1 MTRGISLLRLPQN
14 DATVTDKVDDKT
26 NNKISISSKLG
37 NELGLTPYGY
47 RVYHAEFKDM
57 TKGKGEYKVA
67 KDKSECSHCHQ
78 FRNNESKKNVIYEKY
93 ESTLSHCRK
102 IRGEY
107 VGMCRYF
114 PAKLQIE
121 LYKNKCGFCKKS
133 YRDTLSDLREGNNH
147 YTPALEEYIRKVS
160 VQSNLTE
167 LANDYSVSKKEVFA
181 WYKEEVDRRDKELR
195 RVPQPKSLGL
205 YTLTFNDS
213 AKDSTGKKVNAGKKA
228 AYCLCVDEEN
238 QTFIGFFPW
247 HDAAKKKAFFDSI
260 PDKKK
265 VSTVF
270 IYLDDIAA
278 KECRK
283 IFPATTEIVV
293 ERYDVLTHMREAVD
307 QFFEEVRKAN
317 PDIARL
323 LAASKDNLLYGGV
336 EAWKQS
342 AEKMQDC
349 YDAFPE
355 LEKAQLL
362 YSDILSM
369 YDNKDEKDAADDF
382 DEWLKENKDDLPPI
396 KALQPQL
403 EAYRKEI
410 LAFIPLRGQLK
421 TISKARK
428 EYEKLL
434 EAVPHAI
441 SNTVNRDEDDVEVE
455 VAYAARNPGWDYL
468 YGHVMYGVMDRVN
481 NRRIQEYQDK
491 QNAAAESKA
500 IYDLGTSFFEM
511 AHTINNAIDTIQHD
525 TAPTPEFVTY
535 SNFSIPLKEFFDA
548 LVMMREISIPR
559 EIPEDTFVRD
569 DPEPPTSTKTEVTPM
584 DGFDKILAQLR
595 AASTSKSNQGTMMER
610 LIKQFLLVSP
620 LYSRVYDKVWL
631 WTEFPYNSNQHD
643 LGIDLVAHI
652 RGEDDGYCAVQVKFY
667 DETHAVQKA
676 DVDTF
681 LSASGKPFY
690 IDGVPVYFQQRLI
703 VSTTDKW
710 SSTAE
715 NTIIGQR
722 PPVNRIRLKD
732 LRDSGIDWDSFTLD
746 SIESMKQA
754 PKKQPRPHQREA
766 IKSVLSGFTE
776 HDRGKL
782 IMACGTGKTLTGLKI
797 AEGLTQ
803 GNGNVLVL
811 VPSISLLNQT
821 LSEWAAQ
828 CAYSYTVYG
837 ICSDPKAS
845 KITEDEIIDTM
856 VPATTDVD
864 TLIRQFVDCDSNT
877 LQLFFSTYQSIN
889 VVHDFQQKTGVPFD
903 LVICDEAHRTTGV
916 TLAGED
922 DSNFVRVHDNE
933 YINAEKRLYMT
944 ATPRIYADGSKQ
956 KAKDNSALL
965 CSMDDE
971 SIYGPEFYRL
981 SFSDAVSQ
989 GLLSDYK
996 VIVLAVDEDFVS
1008 RSLQKQLT
1016 DANNELTLDDAVKI
1030 VGCMNGL
1037 AKKTHFPGEDDYFA
1051 NDPQPMRRAVAFTQT
1066 IDQSKKFVAMF
1077 EEIQALYKIN
1087 TSDGNNQTVELKHVD
1102 GKTNALERKNRID
1115 WLKQDAGE
1123 DTCRV
1128 LSNARCLSEGVDVP
1142 ALDAVMFL
1150 NPRKSIVDIIQS
1162 VGRVM
1167 RKSEGK
1173 KYGYIILPIGIPAGV
1188 EPEVALANNEKYRIV
1203 WDVLQ
1208 ALRAHD
1214 DRFNNTINR
1223 IELNKNKPDNISI
1236 IGVTGFDEDGN
1247 TNGINGNGNGY
1258 DGSQLAFD
1266 MTELNQWKDNI
1277 YAKIVKKCG
1286 SRQYWETWAKDIA
1299 EIAARH
1305 IAEIKVL
1312 IEQPEIAPQFEAFL
1326 DGLRHSLNPSIDK
1339 EDAIEMLAEHLITKP
1354 VFDALFE
1361 NYSFLQ
1367 SNPVSQIMQNM
1378 LDVLHDNALEKE
1390 QETLDKFYASVQERA
1405 KGIDNAEGKQK
1416 IIIELY
1422 EQFFKNAL
1430 PKQTERLGIVY
1441 TPVEVVDFII
1451 QSVEYVMKQRFG
1463 HSISDMGVHVLDP
1476 FTGTGTF
1483 IVRLMR
1489 SGIIKPE
1496 DLLYKYTSEIHC
1508 NEIVLLAYYI
1518 AAVNIEETYHEL
1530 SQSENYVPFEGI
1542 VLTDTF
1548 ELAERVGTREGEA
1561 DTSIFQPN
1569 ADRATKQMQT
1579 PIQVIIG
1586 NPPYSVG
1593 QKTGNDNNQNLSYPN
1608 LDSAIAKTY
1617 VANSNSNNSR
1627 SVYDSY
1633 IKAFRWAT
1641 DRITDNGII
1650 AFVTN
1655 GAYIDSVALDGFRK
1669 SLVQEFNSVY
1679 CFNLRGN
1686 QRTSGELSRKE
1697 GGKIFGSGSRTP
1709 VAITILVRKK
1719 GVKKDGYVRYYD
1731 IGDYLS
1737 RADKLH
1743 IISDFGSVEKM
1754 KWQYITPAE
1763 NGDWINRRNPNFITF
1778 PPIAAKRKDE
1788 AISYFSDNYAIGQ
1801 CTNRDVWL
1809 YNFSEN
1815 AENAEKMIEF
1825 YNKELSR
1832 CQDEWK
1838 KLLDEKKIGAGEK
1851 AKETLYGNIRS
1862 TDSTKI
1868 SWSRGL
1874 LKNFCRD
1881 AYINADARK
1890 RTVMR
1895 RPFCKVHC
1903 YYKRE
1908 IMEYPSKWESIFP
1921 NEKSENLVICVSG
1934 SGSSKGFSTLITDG
1948 IQDYQMLFNA
1958 QSFPLCFYDKEVV
1971 KGNGQLRLDGSIDE
1985 DRIEYHKRYAI
1996 TEAIFT
2002 KFRTLYGDKV
2012 NKDDIF
2018 YYLYAVLNSPKYVET
2033 YSESLVKEMPRIP
2046 MLAHFPEYVRIGRA
2060 LADLH
2065 LHYEKPVTAAE
2076 IGVTVDMRTEDYT
2089 IVDKMRF
2096 GKGKDKSIIE
2106 YNPYITIRDIPAAA
2120 YDYIVNGKSAIEWIV
2135 EQYAV
2140 TTDKASGIVN
2150 DPNTYAGGKYVFDL
2164 LLSII
2169 SVSLKTQELIAQLP
2183 EYKEI

>member
-754 PKKQPRPHQREA
+754 PKKQPRPHQR
-766 IKSVLSGFTE
+766 
-776 HDRGKL
+776 
-782 IMACGTGKTLTGLKI
+782 
-797 AEGLTQ
+797 
-803 GNGNVLVL
+803 
-811 VPSISLLNQT
+811 
-821 LSEWAAQ
+821 
-828 CAYSYTVYG
+828 
-837 ICSDPKAS
+837 
-845 KITEDEIIDTM
+845 
-856 VPATTDVD
+856 
-864 TLIRQFVDCDSNT
+864 
-877 LQLFFSTYQSIN
+877 
-889 VVHDFQQKTGVPFD
+889 
-903 LVICDEAHRTTGV
+903 
-916 TLAGED
+916 
-922 DSNFVRVHDNE
+922 
-933 YINAEKRLYMT
+933 
-944 ATPRIYADGSKQ
+944 
-956 KAKDNSALL
+956 
-965 CSMDDE
+965 
-971 SIYGPEFYRL
+971 
-981 SFSDAVSQ
+981 
-989 GLLSDYK
+989 
-996 VIVLAVDEDFVS
+996 
-1008 RSLQKQLT
+1008 
-1016 DANNELTLDDAVKI
+1016 
-1030 VGCMNGL
+1030 
-1037 AKKTHFPGEDDYFA
+1037 
-1051 NDPQPMRRAVAFTQT
+1051 
-1066 IDQSKKFVAMF
+1066 
-1077 EEIQALYKIN
+1077 
-1087 TSDGNNQTVELKHVD
+1087 
-1102 GKTNALERKNRID
+1102 
-1115 WLKQDAGE
+1115 
-1123 DTCRV
+1123 
-1128 LSNARCLSEGVDVP
+1128 
-1142 ALDAVMFL
+1142 
-1150 NPRKSIVDIIQS
+1150 
-1162 VGRVM
+1162 
-1167 RKSEGK
+1167 
-1173 KYGYIILPIGIPAGV
+1173 
-1188 EPEVALANNEKYRIV
+1188 
-1203 WDVLQ
+1203 
-1208 ALRAHD
+1208 
-1214 DRFNNTINR
+1214 
-1223 IELNKNKPDNISI
+1223 
-1236 IGVTGFDEDGN
+1236 
-1247 TNGINGNGNGY
+1247 
-1258 DGSQLAFD
+1258 
-1266 MTELNQWKDNI
+1266 
-1277 YAKIVKKCG
+1277 
-1286 SRQYWETWAKDIA
+1286 
-1299 EIAARH
+1299 
-1305 IAEIKVL
+1305 
-1312 IEQPEIAPQFEAFL
+1312 
-1326 DGLRHSLNPSIDK
+1326 
-1339 EDAIEMLAEHLITKP
+1339 
-1354 VFDALFE
+1354 
-1361 NYSFLQ
+1361 
-1367 SNPVSQIMQNM
+1367 
-1378 LDVLHDNALEKE
+1378 
-1390 QETLDKFYASVQERA
+1390 
-1405 KGIDNAEGKQK
+1405 
-1416 IIIELY
+1416 
-1422 EQFFKNAL
+1422 
-1430 PKQTERLGIVY
+1430 
-1441 TPVEVVDFII
+1441 
-1451 QSVEYVMKQRFG
+1451 
-1463 HSISDMGVHVLDP
+1463 
-1476 FTGTGTF
+1476 
-1483 IVRLMR
+1483 
-1489 SGIIKPE
+1489 
-1496 DLLYKYTSEIHC
+1496 
-1508 NEIVLLAYYI
+1508 
-1518 AAVNIEETYHEL
+1518 
-1530 SQSENYVPFEGI
+1530 
-1542 VLTDTF
+1542 
-1548 ELAERVGTREGEA
+1548 
-1561 DTSIFQPN
+1561 
-1569 ADRATKQMQT
+1569 
-1579 PIQVIIG
+1579 
-1586 NPPYSVG
+1586 
-1593 QKTGNDNNQNLSYPN
+1593 
-1608 LDSAIAKTY
+1608 
-1617 VANSNSNNSR
+1617 
-1627 SVYDSY
+1627 
-1633 IKAFRWAT
+1633 
-1641 DRITDNGII
+1641 
-1650 AFVTN
+1650 
-1655 GAYIDSVALDGFRK
+1655 
-1669 SLVQEFNSVY
+1669 
-1679 CFNLRGN
+1679 
-1686 QRTSGELSRKE
+1686 
-1697 GGKIFGSGSRTP
+1697 
-1709 VAITILVRKK
+1709 
-1719 GVKKDGYVRYYD
+1719 
-1731 IGDYLS
+1731 
-1737 RADKLH
+1737 
-1743 IISDFGSVEKM
+1743 
-1754 KWQYITPAE
+1754 
-1763 NGDWINRRNPNFITF
+1763 
-1778 PPIAAKRKDE
+1778 
-1788 AISYFSDNYAIGQ
+1788 
-1801 CTNRDVWL
+1801 
-1809 YNFSEN
+1809 
-1815 AENAEKMIEF
+1815 
-1825 YNKELSR
+1825 
-1832 CQDEWK
+1832 
-1838 KLLDEKKIGAGEK
+1838 
-1851 AKETLYGNIRS
+1851 
-1862 TDSTKI
+1862 
-1868 SWSRGL
+1868 
-1874 LKNFCRD
+1874 
-1881 AYINADARK
+1881 
-1890 RTVMR
+1890 
-1895 RPFCKVHC
+1895 
-1903 YYKRE
+1903 
-1908 IMEYPSKWESIFP
+1908 
-1921 NEKSENLVICVSG
+1921 
-1934 SGSSKGFSTLITDG
+1934 
-1948 IQDYQMLFNA
+1948 
-1958 QSFPLCFYDKEVV
+1958 
-1971 KGNGQLRLDGSIDE
+1971 
-1985 DRIEYHKRYAI
+1985 
-1996 TEAIFT
+1996 
-2002 KFRTLYGDKV
+2002 
-2012 NKDDIF
+2012 
-2018 YYLYAVLNSPKYVET
+2018 
-2033 YSESLVKEMPRIP
+2033 
-2046 MLAHFPEYVRIGRA
+2046 
-2060 LADLH
+2060 
-2065 LHYEKPVTAAE
+2065 
-2076 IGVTVDMRTEDYT
+2076 
-2089 IVDKMRF
+2089 
-2096 GKGKDKSIIE
+2096 
-2106 YNPYITIRDIPAAA
+2106 
-2120 YDYIVNGKSAIEWIV
+2120 
-2135 EQYAV
+2135 
-2140 TTDKASGIVN
+2140 
-2150 DPNTYAGGKYVFDL
+2150 
-2164 LLSII
+2164 
-2169 SVSLKTQELIAQLP
+2169 
-2183 EYKEI
+2183 

>member
-428 EYEKLL
+428 EYEELL

-864 TLIRQFVDCDSNT
+864 TLIRQFADCDSNT

-1299 EIAARH
+1299 EIGARH

-1483 IVRLMR
+1483 IVRLLR